1 MVIVSTSI
9 KGGVGKS
16 SLVLLLANNLA
27 SRGHKVLVVDMDLNN
42 TSTIYYTMG
51 IKNVQEVWE
60 RQNIMIAM
68 TQGRV
73 EENIVHSRIKN
84 VDVIP
89 SSLSLC
95 NIRSI
100 DYRVLKKVLE
110 EVKGSYDYIVID
122 TSPTYDNLVMNA
134 INAADLVLN
143 PVELTEYACNMSLFL
158 MTKIQEELPD
168 KYENTFII
176 YNKWDER
183 YRTYPNT
190 VQSQVQKL
198 FEKTFGNILDI
209 RLANCYSFNRYTHF
223 DERLKFSAKSK
234 GTVRLV
240 QAVNDLVDQ
249 ITREKN
255 FIEEF

>member
-1 MVIVSTSI
+1 MAHLALSFFISEKVILLS
-9 KGGVGKS
+9 
-16 SLVLLLANNLA
+16 VLSA
-27 SRGHKVLVVDMDLNN
+27 
-42 TSTIYYTMG
+42 
-51 IKNVQEVWE
+51 E
-60 RQNIMIAM
+60 
-68 TQGRV
+68 QG
-73 EENIVHSRIKN
+73 
-84 VDVIP
+84 
-89 SSLSLC
+89 
-95 NIRSI
+95 
-100 DYRVLKKVLE
+100 KVLE
-110 EVKGSYDYIVID
+110 GKKVDIISTPDSVYTTNGSKPLADFAMKAEVTLSGTGETFISM
-122 TSPTYDNLVMNA
+122 PNLNGF
-134 INAADLVLN
+134 N

>member
-1 MVIVSTSI
+1 
-9 KGGVGKS
+9 
-16 SLVLLLANNLA
+16 
-27 SRGHKVLVVDMDLNN
+27 
-42 TSTIYYTMG
+42 
-51 IKNVQEVWE
+51 
-60 RQNIMIAM
+60 
-68 TQGRV
+68 
-73 EENIVHSRIKN
+73 
-84 VDVIP
+84 
-89 SSLSLC
+89 
-95 NIRSI
+95 
-100 DYRVLKKVLE
+100 
-110 EVKGSYDYIVID
+110 
-122 TSPTYDNLVMNA
+122 MNA

-209 RLANCYSFNRYTHF
+209 RLANRYSFNRYTHF